1 MNTGDDGDVVTV
13 ALGVLGLKQVHV
25 AYNISKIIQ
34 TLGGEGKSSV
44 KAEANGI
51 AINS

>member
-1 MNTGDDGDVVTV
+1 MNTDDDGDVVTV
-13 ALGVLGLKQVHV
+13 ALGVFAGFE
-25 AYNISKIIQ
+25 ASACCIQ
-34 TLGGEGKSSV
+34 HIKNNTGGEGKSSV